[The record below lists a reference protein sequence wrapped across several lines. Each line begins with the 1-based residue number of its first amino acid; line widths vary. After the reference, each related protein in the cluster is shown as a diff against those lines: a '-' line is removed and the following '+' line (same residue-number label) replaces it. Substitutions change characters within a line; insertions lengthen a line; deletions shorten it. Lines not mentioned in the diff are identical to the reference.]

1 MLCNPRSYA
10 FRLSEHCFQ
19 TLGAML
25 LDSQSIALDYKEHAS
40 GPYRAMLPMIWSS
53 ALMSTKVWRIEEGD
67 AFAPI
72 GRSFSCGILTQGAA
86 LG

>member
-53 ALMSTKVWRIEEGD
+53 GPVADDEDLKFRKAMLL
-67 AFAPI
+67 P
-72 GRSFSCGILTQGAA
+72 L
-86 LG
+86 

>member
-1 MLCNPRSYA
+1 MLSDFQSIA

-25 LDSQSIALDYKEHAS
+25 SGSQSIALDYKEHAS
-40 GPYRAMLPMIWSS
+40 GPYRAMLPMIRSS
-53 ALMSTKVWRIEEGD
+53 ALMSTKVWRIEEGN

-72 GRSFSCGILTQGAA
+72 GRSFSCAS
-86 LG
+86 

>member
-1 MLCNPRSYA
+1 MLLDSQRNA
-10 FRLSEHCFQ
+10 FGRSEHCFQ

-72 GRSFSCGILTQGAA
+72 GRSFSCAS
-86 LG
+86 